1 MKDLIKMK
9 NSGLIIFILLLLV
22 NFLGNF
28 SGFLHFGI
36 YEDDY
41 WYVVNPINLSTREL
55 LSFLWNNITNIE
67 FGQGRLI
74 GMNLPLLM
82 IHFFFKLGGLSAVY
96 IAGML
101 LISLNAY
108 ILYIIL
114 RKNYGALLGIL
125 AAVIFLVFP
134 ADTTK
139 PFLTHIYQLQLS
151 LFFMLTGFYF
161 LSKDKFLVAYI
172 FAFCSLLTYENAFL
186 PFVFAPFLLNLRWDR
201 KLFRQGLV
209 HLVICGVMIMAI
221 FIFRKLA
228 GEERVASLTLADI
241 IKKTLASFLIGPATT
256 LISFINAPIQA
267 FIFMK
272 ESLNTMLVSFALIF
286 VSFLLLFNRFVF
298 SDKKEKLHFNLKSL
312 SGNIEISEELRQFLQ
327 LFLISAVMLVSA
339 YLFSFTHY
347 PPNFLQGRMTSVH
360 FGAAIGA
367 AVFMANLLY
376 YLIYLLKQKKYIGF
390 LLVSAFFSF
399 LAGYSAHIQKD
410 YINAWHNQQAFWA
423 EIVKLCPDASEN
435 TLILIDMDDL
445 DSTEFIET
453 HTWPMPAVLE
463 QIYQL
468 PDTWAHPPKV
478 IPYRS
483 WSDFQYD
490 TDLRSFYYIPV
501 YPFLFENRDTIYL
514 NNSKIIGIQE
524 TNNTMERR
532 FDTIFIDHTP
542 VILQPFESGSVMD
555 HPLTETGKL
564 MMNQFD

>member
-1 MKDLIKMK
+1 MNSLIKLK

-28 SGFLHFGI
+28 SGFLHFGL

-55 LSFLWNNITNIE
+55 LSFLWDNITNIE

-82 IHFFFKLGGLSAVY
+82 IHFLYKIGGLQTVY
-96 IAGML
+96 IAGLL

-108 ILYIIL
+108 ILYTVL
-114 RKNYGALLGIL
+114 QKKYSALFGIL

-151 LFFMLTGFYF
+151 LLFTLTGFYF
-161 LSKDKFLVAYI
+161 LSKDKFIVSYI

-209 HLVICGVMIMAI
+209 HLVICGVMILAI

-228 GEERVASLTLADI
+228 GEERVVSLTLADI

-267 FIFMK
+267 IIFLK
-272 ESLNTMLVSFALIF
+272 DSLITMLVSFALIF

-298 SDKKEKLHFNLKSL
+298 PDKIEEIHFNRKSL
-312 SGNIEISEELRQFLQ
+312 SGTVKISEEFRQFLQ
-327 LFLISAVMLVSA
+327 LFLISALMLVSA

-367 AVFMANLLY
+367 AVFIANLLY
-376 YLIYLLKQKKYIGF
+376 YAIYLLKQKKFIGF
-390 LLVSAFFSF
+390 LLVSAFFS
-399 LAGYSAHIQKD
+399 LLTGYSAHIQKD
-410 YINAWHNQQAFWA
+410 YINAWRNQQAFWA
-423 EIVKLCPDASEN
+423 EIVKLCPDVSNN
-435 TLILIDMDDL
+435 TLILIDQDDL
-445 DSTEFIET
+445 DSTEFIKS

-463 QIYQL
+463 QIYQF
-468 PDTWAHPPKV
+468 PDTWTHPPKI
-478 IPYRS
+478 IPYDS

-490 TDLRSFYYIPV
+490 ADLNSFYYVPV
-501 YPFLFENRDTIYL
+501 YPFLFENRDTLYL
-514 NNSKIIGIQE
+514 NNSKIIDIQE
-524 TNNTMERR
+524 VNNIMERR
-532 FDTIFIDHTP
+532 YDTLFINDKP
-542 VILQPFESGSVMD
+542 VLLKPLESGSLKYP
-555 HPLTETGKL
+555 PLTETGKL
-564 MMNQFD
+564 IMNPI